1 MNTPTRTLDER
12 AILDYLNHEHDN
24 SFSWREAS
32 LNGPGKPGEW
42 SVWTENSV
50 YRAQASD
57 LGKYGDAVVDRSVV
71 ELKPNEEMPC
81 LRTIFYLGDL
91 PK

>member
-12 AILDYLNHEHDN
+12 AILDYLNEHDN
-24 SFSWREAS
+24 PFEWRAAS

-42 SVWTENSV
+42 RVWTENSTFE
-50 YRAQASD
+50 AHASD
-57 LGKYGDAVVDRSVV
+57 LGKFGDGVVDRKVM

-91 PK
+91 PN